1 MGEKRQISHTE
12 FQIFYEGTAASGEGH
27 GNPSSILAWENP
39 MDRGAW
45 WATVH
50 GVTESRIWLTAV
62 LWRWNTIPHF
72 QVWAAH
78 SNFFPKRT
86 DWKRVGKRLTL
97 QWRSLTPSARWSRS
111 TSAEVIDRWDYVK
124 WHFPSMVFLPQTHNP
139 SRIIRKHR
147 QFPIEGQDDQYS
159 SKLSKASKTRKF
171 WDTATANKHLRRHDN

>member
-1 MGEKRQISHTE
+1 MEVLQHLEKGMATHPVSLPGKSHGQRSLVGYSPWGHTE
-12 FQIFYEGTAASGEGH
+12 SD
-27 GNPSSILAWENP
+27 
-39 MDRGAW
+39 M
-45 WATVH
+45 
-50 GVTESRIWLTAV
+50 TERLSLTAV
-62 LWRWNTIPHF
+62 LGRWNTIPHF

-124 WHFPSMVFLPQTHNP
+124 WHFPSMIFLPQTHNP

-147 QFPIEGQDDQYS
+147 QVPIEGQDDQYS

-171 WDTATANKHLRRHDN
+171 WDTATANKNLRRHDN